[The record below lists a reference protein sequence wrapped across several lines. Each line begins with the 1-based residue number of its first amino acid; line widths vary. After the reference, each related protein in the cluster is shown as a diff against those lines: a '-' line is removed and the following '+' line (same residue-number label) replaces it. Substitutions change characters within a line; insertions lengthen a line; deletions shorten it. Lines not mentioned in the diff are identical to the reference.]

1 MEKKKHELYD
11 ISCVAVHFVCFLY
24 KQIIIFFPAIGVSQL
39 LVFTQQALCLCKS
52 TAGQNGVNIACD
64 VLLAV
69 VK

>member
-1 MEKKKHELYD
+1 MNNMIYPVLLFLFTL
-11 ISCVAVHFVCFLY
+11 FVFCTNKLFS
-24 KQIIIFFPAIGVSQL
+24 FFFSAIGVSQL